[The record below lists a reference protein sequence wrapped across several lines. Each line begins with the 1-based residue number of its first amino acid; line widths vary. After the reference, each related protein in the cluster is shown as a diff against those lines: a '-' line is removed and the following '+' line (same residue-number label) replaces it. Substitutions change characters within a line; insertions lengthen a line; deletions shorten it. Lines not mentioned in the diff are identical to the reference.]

1 MILTPETRE
10 ALNGQ
15 CSGIWLGQVA
25 NTLIE
30 PGTNLIEDGVLR
42 HKKAKERIDLGP
54 LRTDSSKR

>member
-1 MILTPETRE
+1 
-10 ALNGQ
+10 
-15 CSGIWLGQVA
+15 LGQVA